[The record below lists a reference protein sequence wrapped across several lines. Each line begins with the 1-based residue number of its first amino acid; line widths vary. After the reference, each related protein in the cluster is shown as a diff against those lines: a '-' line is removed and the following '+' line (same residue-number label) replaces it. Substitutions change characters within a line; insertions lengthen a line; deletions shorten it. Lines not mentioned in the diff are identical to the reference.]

1 MKEELFIKLKIL
13 KLYKELFTKKLSA
26 KDIENIYIEY
36 LKLKVQLGDKIPRFN
51 EKNDKYRHVNNFN
64 YVLDIHFPE
73 CINNIYL
80 KKAANSIRYSLG
92 FISGEPFAYTDQ
104 SKLDNLVADLETLNI
119 NWFESTIE
127 QPNEHGGYKI
137 VLYSDGIDDFYMLRQ
152 NTDASWSGK
161 IYNTSK
167 IIQLKKPEPIN
178 DFYKLVKTLEIVKPT
193 IK

>member
-36 LKLKVQLGDKIPRFN
+36 LKLKVQLGDKIPRLN
-51 EKNDKYRHVNNFN
+51 EKNDKYRYVNNFN
-64 YVLDIHFPE
+64 YALDIDFPE
-73 CINNIYL
+73 YINNRYF
-80 KKAANSIRYSLG
+80 KKTAHSISHSLG

-119 NWFESTIE
+119 NWFESTTE

-137 VLYSDGIDDFYMLRQ
+137 TLYSDGIDDFYIMRQ
-152 NTDASWSGK
+152 NIDDSWSGK